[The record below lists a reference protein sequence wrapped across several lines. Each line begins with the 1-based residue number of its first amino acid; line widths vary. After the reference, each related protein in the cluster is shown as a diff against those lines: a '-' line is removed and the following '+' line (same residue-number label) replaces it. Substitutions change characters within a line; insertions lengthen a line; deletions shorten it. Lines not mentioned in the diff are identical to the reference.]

1 MVGTWIARRA
11 ESDSHPKR
19 TTGEAGADGSASET
33 ARRTAVAIINHLV
46 ASNADTDS
54 IATEVA
60 DIDAAANLHSDSGSN
75 FDSDANA
82 NANPDTNA
90 ATNANANARA

>member
-19 TTGEAGADGSASET
+19 TTGEAGADGKASGT
-33 ARRTAVAIINHLV
+33 GCRTAVAIINHLV

-54 IATEVA
+54 IVTEVA
-60 DIDAAANLHSDSGSN
+60 DTDAAPNAHSDSRSN
-75 FDSDANA
+75 FDTDANA
-82 NANPDTNA
+82 NANADTNA
-90 ATNANANARA
+90 ATNANARA